1 MKKIIERL
9 EIKNVYQ
16 KIEIK
21 NFETSKLLTKT
32 ILAEA
37 FNDHE

>member
-1 MKKIIERL
+1 MF
-9 EIKNVYQ
+9 IKR
-16 KIEIK
+16 IEIK